1 VVVVGKAYGCCFIV
15 VVSFVSAYGANKK
28 AYVVVWS
35 KITPH
40 KKKIGFV
47 DNNDKHKQFMF

>member
-40 KKKIGFV
+40 KKK
-47 DNNDKHKQFMF
+47 